1 MSEAMDL
8 GWPVGEQK
16 LFICRDLRSFF
27 VFQRFRNDK
36 YVVFKM
42 NKNNLDLQDVIDLT
56 WQPRL

>member
-8 GWPVGEQK
+8 GWPGGEQK
-16 LFICRDLRSFF
+16 LIIRRDLRSFF
-27 VFQRFRNDK
+27 VVQRFRNDQE
-36 YVVFKM
+36 VVCDM